1 MPIRFRCAYCNQL
14 LGIARRKS
22 GTVVRCPTCAGQ
34 VVVPNLEDEKDEERE
49 EKEAAAPAKAG
60 GQLFEGSEIDK
71 LLEGAAG
78 ENPSALASVGRE
90 TMRPAA
96 LPPAGAAAS
105 VPVPVPKPAPA
116 PAPVPAPAPLKLP
129 APTPAPTP
137 AVRPP
142 GLWLSPAQA
151 TVVSVLAVVALAVT
165 FGAGLLVG
173 LFIAKKP

>member
-34 VVVPNLEDEKDEERE
+34 VVVPNIDEEPDEVKE
-49 EKEAAAPAKAG
+49 EKEPPSPAKPG
-60 GQLFEGSEIDK
+60 GHMFEGSEIDK

-78 ENPSALASVGRE
+78 DQPSALASVGRE
-90 TMRPAA
+90 TMRPAVA
-96 LPPAGAAAS
+96 PPGQAAAP
-105 VPVPVPKPAPA
+105 VPLPVPKPALVQAPAPLPIPA
-116 PAPVPAPAPLKLP
+116 PAPSPAA
-129 APTPAPTP
+129 
-137 AVRPP
+137 RPP

-151 TVVSVLAVVALAVT
+151 TVVSVLAVIALAVT

-173 LFIAKKP
+173 LFIARKP

>member
-34 VVVPNLEDEKDEERE
+34 VVVPSVEDDGGDVKDEKN
-49 EKEAAAPAKAG
+49 AAAPAKPG
-60 GQLFEGSEIDK
+60 GQMFEGSEIDK

-78 ENPSALASVGRE
+78 DQPSALASVGRE
-90 TMRPAA
+90 TMRPA
-96 LPPAGAAAS
+96 LPSPE
-105 VPVPVPKPAPA
+105 PA
-116 PAPVPAPAPLKLP
+116 PAPVPPTAPAPKAATGPAPAPLPIPAP
-129 APTPAPTP
+129 APTPAP
-137 AVRPP
+137 RPP

-173 LFIAKKP
+173 LFIARK